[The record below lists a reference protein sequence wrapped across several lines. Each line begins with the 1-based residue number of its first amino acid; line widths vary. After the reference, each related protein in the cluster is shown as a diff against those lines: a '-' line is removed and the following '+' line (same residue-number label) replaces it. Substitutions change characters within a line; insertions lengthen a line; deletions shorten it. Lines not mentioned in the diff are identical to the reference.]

1 MSRQATKLMSRQT
14 AKPIYQDGTVSVME
28 RSNGF
33 YWRLNGEKRLRGP
46 HASLLEVVDDI
57 DSRTALELATV
68 ESSVPLEEVEDEI
81 GISSWIDPD
90 TGLPAEDGAHRLELH

>member
-1 MSRQATKLMSRQT
+1 MPRHS
-14 AKPIYQDGTVSVME
+14 AKPIYQDETVSVLE
-28 RSNGF
+28 RSDGF

-57 DSRTALELATV
+57 DARTAQELATV
-68 ESSVPLEEVEDEI
+68 EPGVSLEEAEEEI
-81 GISSWIDPD
+81 GVSGWIDPD

>member
-1 MSRQATKLMSRQT
+1 MPRQP
-14 AKPIYQDGTVSVME
+14 AKPIYQDGTVSVVE

-57 DSRTALELATV
+57 DARTALELATV
-68 ESSVPLEEVEDEI
+68 ESCLSLEEAEEEI
-81 GISSWIDPD
+81 GVAGWIDPD

>member
-1 MSRQATKLMSRQT
+1 MPKQST
-14 AKPIYQDGTVSVME
+14 KPIYQDETVSVVE

-57 DSRTALELATV
+57 DARTALELATV
-68 ESSVPLEEVEDEI
+68 ESSLSLEEAEEEI
-81 GISSWIDPD
+81 GVSSWIDPD

>member
-1 MSRQATKLMSRQT
+1 MSRQT
-14 AKPIYQDGTVSVME
+14 SKPIYQDETVSVIE

-46 HASLLEVVDDI
+46 HASLLAVVDDI
-57 DSRTALELATV
+57 DSRTATGSAVV
-68 ESSVPLEEVEDEI
+68 ESCVSLEEAEDEI
-81 GISSWIDPD
+81 GVAGWIDPD

>member
-1 MSRQATKLMSRQT
+1 MPRQT
-14 AKPIYQDGTVSVME
+14 SKPIYQDETVSVME

-57 DSRTALELATV
+57 DARTALEQVPA
-68 ESSVPLEEVEDEI
+68 ESCVSLEEAEDEI
-81 GISSWIDPD
+81 GVAGWIDPD